1 MARRSRNDGLGEQTR
16 LLAGDGQT
24 RNYNAIE
31 KGARDDDIDGQHVQP
46 YQPGTTAEPQKNPR
60 RALFVLS
67 YVLIVVRIQFTS
79 LQPISN

>member
-1 MARRSRNDGLGEQTR
+1 MARRSRSGSYKDKFGLLND
-16 LLAGDGQT
+16 
-24 RNYNAIE
+24 AIE
-31 KGARDDDIDGQHVQP
+31 IPISDDNDHQPVQP
-46 YQPGTTAEPQKNPR
+46 EQPAEPQKNPR